1 MLKLLLDA
9 NLSWRMCVRLTEEFG
24 ECHHVNDTGLIKPA
38 KDSAIWQYAHD
49 NGYIIVSQ
57 DSDFRDL
64 LEVWGF
70 PPKLIQIRTGN
81 MPAKQIAQMII
92 QAKNA
97 IIDLQSNDKLGLL
110 EIV

>member
-1 MLKLLLDA
+1 MCA
-9 NLSWRMCVRLTEEFG
+9 PLSAEFG
-24 ECHHVNDTGLIKPA
+24 ECRHVNDTNLIKPA

-81 MPAKQIAQMII
+81 MPTRQILQMII
-92 QAKNA
+92 QAKDA
-97 IIDLQSNDKLGLL
+97 ILELQSDDKLGLL